1 MADITVRNQGQVDN
15 SGKVNWRGD
24 QVTVPQGGQS
34 IYDTSTIK
42 QTDLGSRK
50 VVGDRVFRYALANG
64 AAGAGD
70 VCESVPISLL
80 AVTGGTAN
88 PAGGKIFTFYFA
100 TANVA
105 GLYNE
110 GYLHCGSGTAAN
122 LGYMYRV
129 KNQPAVGATSEAE
142 LELYDPLKK
151 AVDVVDEWSLT
162 ANMYGGVV
170 ENTDGTEL
178 VVGVAPVLVASG
190 DYFWLQTW
198 GPCAIKGSASA
209 NAGIALSPGATGE
222 VYDYVVGTTAKTSA
236 ICVGQSMQVLAA
248 SEYGMAF
255 ITIAP

>member
-1 MADITVRNQGQVDN
+1 MSDITVRNQGQVDD

-24 QVTVPQGGQS
+24 QVSLAQGDQS
-34 IYDTSTIK
+34 IYDTSALK
-42 QTDLGSRK
+42 LADLGSRK

-70 VCESVPISLL
+70 VCESVPASLL
-80 AVTGGTAN
+80 AATAGTAS
-88 PAGGKIFTFYFA
+88 PAGGKTFVFYGA
-100 TANVA
+100 TAVA
-105 GLYNE
+105 KGVYDE

-129 KNQPAVGATSEAE
+129 KHQPVCSSAGNTT

-151 AVDVVDEWSLT
+151 VVNVTDEWSLH
-162 ANMYGGVV
+162 ANIYGGVV

-190 DYFWLQTW
+190 EYFWLQTW

-222 VYDYVVGTTAKTSA
+222 AYDTVIGTTASSKA
-236 ICVGQSMQVLAA
+236 IIGQSMQVLTA